1 MKLRHQE
8 KKDKD
13 SKVKLKIE
21 IECCQIIKK
30 IECRNVNQKK
40 INIQFWNIRN
50 GCRIEKI
57 KNQKLKIDGIGMQD
71 KVS

>member
-21 IECCQIIKK
+21 IESCRMINK
-30 IECRNVNQKK
+30 IECRNVIQKK
-40 INIQFWNIRN
+40 INILFWNIRN
-50 GCRIEKI
+50 GCRIKKI
-57 KNQKLKIDGIGMQD
+57 KK
-71 KVS
+71 

>member
-30 IECRNVNQKK
+30 IECRNVIQKK
-40 INIQFWNIRN
+40 INRMFWNIRN
-50 GCRIEKI
+50 GCRIKKI
-57 KNQKLKIDGIGMQD
+57 KKL
-71 KVS
+71 